1 MLQALDGAFGY
12 AKPSHV
18 VVVNKIVRDKGGDL
32 NANWV
37 RQHKPKQ
44 NEQEQPQGELEVA
57 LQGMCADV
65 LNLALGMF
73 L

>member
-1 MLQALDGAFGY
+1 M
-12 AKPSHV
+12 